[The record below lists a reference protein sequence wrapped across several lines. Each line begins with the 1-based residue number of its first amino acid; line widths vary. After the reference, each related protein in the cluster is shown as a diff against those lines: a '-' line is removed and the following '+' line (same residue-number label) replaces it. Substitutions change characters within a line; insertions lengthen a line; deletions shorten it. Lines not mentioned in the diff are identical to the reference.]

1 MPTPNPDALPYTI
14 QIPRARVTGFLVL
27 VVLVLLINHV
37 MLQVFHYQWDA
48 GHWVLRD
55 LFDVDEEENF
65 PTCYSAFALLV
76 AAGLLYAIAC
86 RKAREQDRFTRHWFV
101 LGLGFLALSV
111 DEVAGMHEALN
122 TVTDFPWTIPA
133 AFAVAVVAIL
143 YLKFLL
149 HLPLPTRIGFLL
161 AGMLFAGGAIG
172 VEHASDWYLENH
184 SMDTL
189 GYNLLTALEEGLEM
203 FGVVLFINSLLGYM
217 DTKNPS
223 VSLVIEDNS
232 ESF

>member
-1 MPTPNPDALPYTI
+1 MNSLPYTI

-27 VVLVLLINHV
+27 VVLVLLVNHL

-65 PTCYSAFALLV
+65 PTCYSAFALLIS
-76 AAGLLYAIAC
+76 AGLLYVIAC
-86 RKAREQDRFTRHWFV
+86 RKASEQDRFTRHWFG
-101 LGLGFLALSV
+101 LALGFLVMSV

-133 AFAVAVVAIL
+133 AVAVVVL
-143 YLKFLL
+143 VFVYFKFLL

-161 AGMLFAGGAIG
+161 AGMLFAAGAIG
-172 VEHASDWYLENH
+172 VEHATDWYLENQ

-203 FGVVLFINSLLGYM
+203 FGVILFINSLLGYM
-217 DTKNPS
+217 DPKTAS
-223 VSLVIEDNS
+223 VSLVIEDK
-232 ESF
+232 

>member
-1 MPTPNPDALPYTI
+1 MPTSNPDSLPYTI
-14 QIPRARVTGFLVL
+14 QIPRARLTCFLVL

-65 PTCYSAFALLV
+65 PTYYSAFALLI
-76 AAGLLYAIAC
+76 AAGLLYAIAL
-86 RKAREQDRFTRHWFV
+86 RKASEQDRFTRHWFG
-101 LGLGFLALSV
+101 LTLGFLAMSV

-122 TVTDFPWTIPA
+122 TITDFPWTLPA
-133 AFAVAVVAIL
+133 AFAVLVVAIL

-161 AGMLFAGGAIG
+161 SGMLFAGGAIG
-172 VEHASDWYLENH
+172 VEHATDWYLENH

-203 FGVVLFINSLLGYM
+203 LGVILFINSLLGYM
-217 DTKNPS
+217 DTNTPGI
-223 VSLVIEDNS
+223 SLLIEDKS